1 MVFAHLKRILSVAQQ
16 PVGDPSQIGGQSGAA
31 IPQS

>member
-1 MVFAHLKRILSVAQQ
+1 MVFAHLKLSVGQR
-16 PVGDPSQIGGQSGAA
+16 PIGDPSQIGGQPGAA